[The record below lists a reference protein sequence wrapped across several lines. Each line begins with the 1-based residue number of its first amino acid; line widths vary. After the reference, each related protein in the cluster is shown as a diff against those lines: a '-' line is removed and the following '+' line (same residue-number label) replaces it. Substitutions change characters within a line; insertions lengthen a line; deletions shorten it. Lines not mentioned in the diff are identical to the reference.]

1 MNTCF
6 EKDLPPGLIEDLVAV
21 LMKHYAGDK
30 HCENCKTDPAVIAEE
45 FEFGLKFPLEGEETV
60 EAYVDRDLSEV
71 QRIGELIG
79 RTNPLEA
86 FTAQAVGSTLGHALR
101 HCQWK

>member
-6 EKDLPPGLIEDLVAV
+6 ENDLPAGLVKDIVAV
-21 LMKHYAGDK
+21 LMKHYVGDK
-30 HCENCKTDPAVIAEE
+30 HCKTDPADIAEE

-60 EAYVDRDLSEV
+60 EAYVDRDLPEV
-71 QRIGELIG
+71 RRIGGGQADPI
-79 RTNPLEA
+79 EA

-101 HCQWK
+101 HCEWK